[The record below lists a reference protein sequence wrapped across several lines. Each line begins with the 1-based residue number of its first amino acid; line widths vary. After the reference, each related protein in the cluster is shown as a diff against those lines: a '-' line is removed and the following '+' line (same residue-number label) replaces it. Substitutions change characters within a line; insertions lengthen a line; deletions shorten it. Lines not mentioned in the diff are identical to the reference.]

1 MLFVDYYE
9 LLEVNPRASSA
20 EIKAA
25 YRARMVL
32 DHADQNPDDD
42 AASERMILLTRAK
55 QILLDEQRRVAFD
68 RDHARW
74 HAAAQLGMA
83 PPRWRGG
90 QAPPADASD
99 HPGRNA
105 QVHVDLRD
113 VSLSR
118 LLVGVGVAA
127 VVTGLNIGLGFAAKA
142 VADRASRKRRRW
154 L

>member
-9 LLEVNPRASSA
+9 LLEVHPQASSA

-25 YRARMVL
+25 YRARMVR
-32 DHADQNPDDD
+32 DHADQNPED
-42 AASERMILLTRAK
+42 AAANERMILLSRAK

-74 HAAAQLGMA
+74 HAAAQIGLA

-90 QAPPADASD
+90 QAPAADASD
-99 HPGRNA
+99 HAARHG

-127 VVTGLNIGLGFAAKA
+127 VVTGLSFAAKA